1 MNLRELQRNWDGMG
15 RRNPFTVI
23 LTTKMNWN
31 KEEFF
36 ETGKKEIDTL
46 IQDVERLEIVPRGRA
61 LDFGCGVGRLTQS
74 LADHY
79 MEVVGVD
86 IAPSMIELAG
96 EMNRHGGR
104 CTYVL
109 NERDDLR
116 VFGDSRFDLVYSN
129 ITLQHM
135 EPRYAFRYIREFLR
149 VLSGDGLLVFHM
161 PSERKGRNTLDY
173 LPRRLSVFLQRLI
186 LGGAM
191 EMYGAPRNVL
201 TEFIEDLGGEVR
213 LIKQSG
219 GAGPSW
225 ETYEYFVTMRSP

>member
-1 MNLRELQRNWDGMG
+1 MNLRELQRNWDNMG
-15 RRNPFTVI
+15 RRAPLTAV
-23 LTTKMNWN
+23 LTTRLSWSEKD
-31 KEEFF
+31 FF
-36 ETGKKEIDTL
+36 ETGKKEIQEL
-46 IQDVERLEIVPRGRA
+46 INDMESLDQSFPRRRA

-79 MEVVGVD
+79 EEVFGVD
-86 IAPSMIELAG
+86 IAPSMIELAE

-104 CTYVL
+104 CRYVL
-109 NERDDLR
+109 NDRDDLR
-116 VFGDSRFDLVYSN
+116 IFGGNHFDLIYSN

-135 EPRYAFRYIREFLR
+135 EPRYAFRYIKEFLR
-149 VLSGDGLLVFHM
+149 VLSRDGLLVFHM
-161 PSERKGRNTLDY
+161 PSERTGRNTLDY
-173 LPRRLSVFLQRLI
+173 LPRRASAFLQRLI

-201 TEFIEDLGGEVR
+201 TEFIENLGGEVR

-225 ETYEYFVTMRSP
+225 ETYEYFVAKR

>member
-1 MNLRELQRNWDGMG
+1 MNLRELQRNWDNMG
-15 RRNPFTVI
+15 RRAPLTAV
-23 LTTKMNWN
+23 LTTRMSWS
-31 KEEFF
+31 EEDFF
-36 ETGKKEIDTL
+36 ETGKKEIQEL
-46 IQDVERLEIVPRGRA
+46 INDMESLDQSFPRRRA

-79 MEVVGVD
+79 EEVFGVD
-86 IAPSMIELAG
+86 IAPSMIELAE

-104 CTYVL
+104 CRYVL

-116 VFGDSRFDLVYSN
+116 IFGGNHFDLIYSN

-135 EPRYAFRYIREFLR
+135 EPRYAFRYIKEFLR
-149 VLSGDGLLVFHM
+149 VLSRDGLLVFHM
-161 PSERKGRNTLDY
+161 PSERTGRNTLDY
-173 LPRRLSVFLQRLI
+173 LPRRASAFLQRLI

-201 TEFIEDLGGEVR
+201 TEFIENLGGEVR

-225 ETYEYFVTMRSP
+225 ETYEYFVAKR